1 MSNRLQ
7 IYRQHPEAFT
17 IELNSD
23 EHCILQPVTG
33 KYYQINSTG
42 LMVWIL
48 LRHSNSLEEIYKIVN
63 RKYPKVPERQIGL
76 FVSMLC
82 KNYLAIE
89 EEISLKDFD
98 LYRILI
104 GLG

>member
-1 MSNRLQ
+1 MTHSLK

-17 IELNSD
+17 IELNTH
-23 EHCILQPVTG
+23 EHCILQPITG

-42 LMVWIL
+42 LVIWNM
-48 LRHSNSLEEIYKIVN
+48 LRKLNSIDEVN
-63 RKYPKVPERQIGL
+63 RQVNRNSKNIAEQDI
-76 FVSMLC
+76 SMFISDLC
-82 KNYLAIE
+82 KNYLLIE
-89 EEISLKDFD
+89 EEISLEDFD

>member
-1 MSNRLQ
+1 MSNRLK

-17 IELNSD
+17 IDLNTD

-33 KYYQINSTG
+33 KYYQINATG
-42 LMVWIL
+42 LMIWNL
-48 LRHSNSLEEIYKIVN
+48 LSQSNSLDEIHKIIN
-63 RKYPKVPERQIGL
+63 DKDPKVGERQIGL
-76 FVSMLC
+76 FVSTLC
-82 KNYLAIE
+82 RNYLAIE
-89 EEISLKDFD
+89 EEISVKDFD

>member
-1 MSNRLQ
+1 MSNRLK

-17 IELNSD
+17 IDLNTD

-33 KYYQINSTG
+33 KYYQINVTG
-42 LMVWIL
+42 LMIWGL
-48 LRHSNSLEEIYKIVN
+48 LRQSNSLEEIHKIIIEKN
-63 RKYPKVPERQIGL
+63 QKIGERQISL
-76 FVSMLC
+76 FVSTLC

-89 EEISLKDFD
+89 EEINAKDFD

>member
-1 MSNRLQ
+1 MSNRLK

-17 IELNSD
+17 IDLD
-23 EHCILQPVTG
+23 TDQHCILQPVTG
-33 KYYQINSTG
+33 KYYQINASG
-42 LMVWIL
+42 LMIWSL
-48 LRHSNSLEEIYKIVN
+48 LRQSNSLEEICKMINDKNPKISD
-63 RKYPKVPERQIGL
+63 RQIVL
-76 FVSMLC
+76 FISTLC

-89 EEISLKDFD
+89 EEISAKDFD

>member
-1 MSNRLQ
+1 MSNRLK

-17 IELNSD
+17 IDLNTD

-33 KYYQINSTG
+33 KYYQINATG
-42 LMVWIL
+42 LMIWSL
-48 LRHSNSLEEIYKIVN
+48 LRQSNSLEEIHKIIN
-63 RKYPKVPERQIGL
+63 DKDQKLAERDIGV
-76 FVSMLC
+76 FISTLC

-89 EEISLKDFD
+89 EEISAKDFD

>member
-1 MSNRLQ
+1 MSNRLK

-17 IELNSD
+17 IDLDTD

-33 KYYQINSTG
+33 KYYQINATG
-42 LMVWIL
+42 LMIWSL
-48 LRHSNSLEEIYKIVN
+48 LKQSNSLEEIHKIIN
-63 RKYPKVPERQIGL
+63 EKNPKISERLIVL
-76 FVSMLC
+76 FVSTLC

-89 EEISLKDFD
+89 EEISVKDFD

>member
-1 MSNRLQ
+1 MSNRLK

-17 IELNSD
+17 IELNTD

-33 KYYQINSTG
+33 KYYQINATG
-42 LMVWIL
+42 LMIWSL
-48 LRHSNSLEEIYKIVN
+48 LRQSKSLEEIHKIISD
-63 RKYPKVPERQIGL
+63 KDQKIAERQIGV
-76 FVSMLC
+76 FVSTLC

-89 EEISLKDFD
+89 EEISVKDFD

-104 GLG
+104 SLG

>member
-1 MSNRLQ
+1 MSNRLK

-17 IELNSD
+17 IDLNTD

-33 KYYQINSTG
+33 KYYQINATG
-42 LMVWIL
+42 LMIWNL
-48 LRHSNSLEEIYKIVN
+48 LRQSNSLDEIHKIIN
-63 RKYPKVPERQIGL
+63 DKDQKVAEGQIGL
-76 FVSMLC
+76 FVSTLC
-82 KNYLAIE
+82 RNYLAIE
-89 EEISLKDFD
+89 EEISVKDFD

>member
-1 MSNRLQ
+1 MSNRLK

-17 IELNSD
+17 IDLNTD

-42 LMVWIL
+42 LMVWSL
-48 LRHSNSLEEIYKIVN
+48 LRHSNSLEEIYKIV
-63 RKYPKVPERQIGL
+63 KGKHPKVPERQIGL
-76 FVSMLC
+76 FVSTLC

>member
-1 MSNRLQ
+1 MSNRLK

-17 IELNSD
+17 IDLNTD

-33 KYYQINSTG
+33 KYYQINATG
-42 LMVWIL
+42 LMIWNL
-48 LRHSNSLEEIYKIVN
+48 LRQSNSLDEIHKIIN
-63 RKYPKVPERQIGL
+63 DKDQKVAEGQIGL
-76 FVSMLC
+76 FVSTLC
-82 KNYLAIE
+82 RNYLAIE
-89 EEISLKDFD
+89 EEITVKDFD

>member
-1 MSNRLQ
+1 MSNRLK

-17 IELNSD
+17 IDLNTD

-33 KYYQINSTG
+33 KYYQINATG
-42 LMVWIL
+42 LMIWGL
-48 LRHSNSLEEIYKIVN
+48 LRQSNSLEEIHKIITEKNQNIGV
-63 RKYPKVPERQIGL
+63 RQISL
-76 FVSMLC
+76 FVSTLC

-89 EEISLKDFD
+89 EEINAKDFD